1 MHPHSYLKQ
10 SEAIA
15 LDEELFDYFGVEQLM
30 ELAGLSCASA
40 IAEGFP
46 ESKNVLIVVGPGNNG
61 GDGLVCARH
70 LKMFGYA
77 PEIFYP
83 KRPSKVLY
91 ENLTKQCEL
100 FEIPFLTTC
109 PVIED
114 LNSKFSLVV
123 DALFGFSFKAPVRQ
137 EFTEIINNMMHMST
151 PCCSI
156 DIPSGWDVE
165 NGPLDLNNSLK
176 PAMLISL
183 SAPKLCARFFHGIHY
198 LGGRFIAPALVKK
211 YKLNLPNY
219 PSTQN
224 CVRL

>member
-1 MHPHSYLKQ
+1 MHPHSYLNQ
-10 SEAIA
+10 SDAIA
-15 LDEELFDYFGVEQLM
+15 LDVELFNYFGVEQLM

-46 ESKNVLIVVGPGNNG
+46 ESKTVLIVVGPGNNG

-70 LKMFGYA
+70 LKMFGYC

-83 KRPSKVLY
+83 KRTAKTLY

-100 FEIPFLTTC
+100 FEIPFLTAC
-109 PVIED
+109 PTTED
-114 LNSKFSLVV
+114 LNSKYSLVV
-123 DALFGFSFKAPVRQ
+123 DALFGFSFKAPVRK
-137 EFTEIINNMMHMST
+137 EFTEIIDNMLHMST

-165 NGPLDLNNSLK
+165 NGPLDQDNSLK

-198 LGGRFIAPALVKK
+198 LGGRFIAPALATK
-211 YKLNLPNY
+211 YKLKLPNY
-219 PSTQN
+219 PSTHN

>member
-1 MHPHSYLKQ
+1 MQPRYLKQ
-10 SEAIA
+10 AEAIK
-15 LDEELFDYFGVEQLM
+15 LDEELFHYFGVEQLM

-40 IAEGFP
+40 IAEQFP
-46 ESKNVLIVVGPGNNG
+46 ESKNVLVVVGPGNNG

-70 LKMFGYA
+70 LKLFGFS

-83 KRPSKVLY
+83 KRPAKTLY
-91 ENLTKQCEL
+91 QNLMKQCEL
-100 FEIPFLTTC
+100 FEIPVLSSF
-109 PVIED
+109 PVVEQ
-114 LNSKFSLVV
+114 LNSQYALMV

-137 EFTEIINNMMHMST
+137 EFSEILNTMTQTST

-165 NGPLDLNNSLK
+165 TGPLDPVTHLK

-183 SAPKLCARFFHGIHY
+183 SAPKLCAKFFHGIHY
-198 LGGRFIAPALVKK
+198 LGGRFIAPTLARK
-211 YKLNLPNY
+211 YELNLPNY
-219 PSTQN
+219 PLTHN

>member
-1 MHPHSYLKQ
+1 MHKSLLLGNLFFFSY
-10 SEAIA
+10 SS
-15 LDEELFDYFGVEQLM
+15 LFFFY
-30 ELAGLSCASA
+30 S
-40 IAEGFP
+40 
-46 ESKNVLIVVGPGNNG
+46 
-61 GDGLVCARH
+61 
-70 LKMFGYA
+70 YA

-156 DIPSGWDVE
+156 DIPSGRTLYFLITILSFFKNKLSLCVIAGWDVE

-183 SAPKLCARFFHGIHY
+183 SAPKLY
-198 LGGRFIAPALVKK
+198 
-211 YKLNLPNY
+211 
-219 PSTQN
+219 T
-224 CVRL
+224 